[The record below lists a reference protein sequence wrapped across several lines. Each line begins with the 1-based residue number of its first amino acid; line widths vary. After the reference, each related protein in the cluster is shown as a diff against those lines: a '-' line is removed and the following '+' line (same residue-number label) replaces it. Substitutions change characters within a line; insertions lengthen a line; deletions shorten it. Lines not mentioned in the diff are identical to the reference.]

1 MPFTTCEYEGGAC
14 VYGAQSVYDSIGANG
29 SCTNASTPTP
39 ADEAT
44 TALSAVYEARAPF
57 ESFAPMEMPMTA
69 SELQSFLAPRASSP
83 LLVVAETREHQVKM
97 RTQLP
102 ARWASAPLK
111 PALNASAQPGEHF
124 SFQLAVVNVARG
136 DGQAVQPQT
145 ITSVTFSDLR
155 SQVGDPM

>member
-1 MPFTTCEYEGGAC
+1 MDEPGQTQYDRWDLKLHAKS
-14 VYGAQSVYDSIGANG
+14 ASVI
-29 SCTNASTPTP
+29 T
-39 ADEAT
+39 
-44 TALSAVYEARAPF
+44 
-57 ESFAPMEMPMTA
+57 
-69 SELQSFLAPRASSP
+69 
-83 LLVVAETREHQVKM
+83 ETVDCLFYAKHQVKM

-145 ITSVTFSDLR
+145 ITSVTFSGLR
-155 SQVGDPM
+155 SQVVPDM

>member
-145 ITSVTFSDLR
+145 ITRVTFSELR

>member
-14 VYGAQSVYDSIGANG
+14 VYGAQSVYDPTGANG
-29 SCTNASTPTP
+29 SCTNASTPT
-39 ADEAT
+39 EANT
-44 TALSAVYEARAPF
+44 AALSAVYEARAPF

-102 ARWASAPLK
+102 ARWAAAPLK

-124 SFQLAVVNVARG
+124 SFQLAVVNVVRG